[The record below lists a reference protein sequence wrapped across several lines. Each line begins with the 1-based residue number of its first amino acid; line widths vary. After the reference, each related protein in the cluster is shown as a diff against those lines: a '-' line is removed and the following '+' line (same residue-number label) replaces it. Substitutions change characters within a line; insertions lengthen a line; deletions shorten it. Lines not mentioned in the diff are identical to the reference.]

1 MGRIRNAILDQQH
14 ELEEDLC
21 ALRQQ
26 LIDKEGEFLNLEI
39 NQRMDG
45 IHYKIQGIK
54 KRLDI
59 LDRKVLSNS
68 KETKIYSMISI
79 ISLMAAIYYKLRSYK

>member
-26 LIDKEGEFLNLEI
+26 LIDKEGEFLNCEI

-45 IHYKIQGIK
+45 IHQNIQIIK

-79 ISLMAAIYYKLRSYK
+79 ISLMTAIYYKLRPH

>member
-1 MGRIRNAILDQQH
+1 MGRIRNAILEQQH

-21 ALRQQ
+21 NLRQQ
-26 LIDKEGEFLNLEI
+26 LIDKEGEFLNCEI
-39 NQRMDG
+39 NQRLDG
-45 IHYKIQGIK
+45 IHHNIQIIK

-79 ISLMAAIYYKLRSYK
+79 ISLMAAIYYKLRPH

>member
-1 MGRIRNAILDQQH
+1 MGRIRNAILDKQH

-21 ALRQQ
+21 DLRQQ
-26 LIDKEGEFLNLEI
+26 LIDKEGEFLNCEI

-45 IHYKIQGIK
+45 IHQNIQIIK

-79 ISLMAAIYYKLRSYK
+79 ISLMTAIYYKLRSYK

>member
-21 ALRQQ
+21 DLRQQ
-26 LIDKEGEFLNLEI
+26 LIDKEAEFLNCE
-39 NQRMDG
+39 
-45 IHYKIQGIK
+45 IK